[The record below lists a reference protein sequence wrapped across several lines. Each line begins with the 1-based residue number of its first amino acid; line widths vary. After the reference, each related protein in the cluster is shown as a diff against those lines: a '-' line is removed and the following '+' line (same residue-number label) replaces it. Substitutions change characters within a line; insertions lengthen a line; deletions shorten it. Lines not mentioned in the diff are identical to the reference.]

1 MRRSSQRYL
10 SLRHKLLIL
19 LLSVA
24 LVPLLMVGWLSLTGL
39 DRARN
44 EATSMGVAA
53 LREQAA
59 LTLSQRARDKARLYD
74 TALAAIAQQV
84 ESAAT
89 IAGELR
95 TTTVAPVAERVWIS
109 PDGPTAQALSQYA
122 ADVAYA
128 RTLIPLL
135 RSVVDTNPLV
145 NIGYVGL
152 ASGGVTAFNDERVVD
167 QLQAI
172 APFDVRQRPWYL
184 SALASGGTIWTD
196 AYVDAN
202 TGKLTT
208 TCAAPL
214 YDAEGRYLGVLGFDL
229 LLTTIQE
236 DLLTVDIGRNGYA
249 FLVNNVGEVI
259 VSPDMAAGDV
269 AWDETFSQENLL
281 ASDSAEL
288 RSIALQMLNREQGV
302 RVFDY
307 EGTAAYLAYA
317 PIASAGWS
325 VGLVIPAEDIEAPAL
340 AAGQQ
345 IGDSQD
351 RLRHQLLLVLPII
364 ATAVSVVGVL
374 IGLSFTRPILAL
386 YRSAQ
391 RVAAGQLDER
401 LPSAGND
408 EIGQLVTAF
417 NSMTASL
424 QEMVGELEANAEQ
437 LATLNE
443 VSNQLKQILD
453 LARLLQTIPAVV
465 CRRFGFDRT
474 ALYLVEGD
482 ELRVVSAAFG
492 EDNSKQAHYFI
503 EVANS
508 RPLKLNSGTV
518 EADVIRSKKAVIV
531 NNPWIH
537 PRVDQAKQAASASA
551 SYVQVPILGGEG
563 NVIGLLSADMGHS
576 ERQVQPQDASRLL
589 TFANMVGLTIENARL
604 YNDLERQV
612 AARTEE
618 LRAALARVQLADRR
632 KSDFLAAVSHDL
644 RTPLNAIIGF
654 STVLLDDLDGPLTL
668 AQREDITSIH
678 RNGRFLLHLINEL
691 LDLARIEAGHLLL
704 ERRPIALEPLMHE
717 VIDTVQALMRGR
729 GISLQ
734 QLVSP
739 QTPLVEAD
747 ADRLRQIMF
756 NLLSNAV
763 KFTEHG
769 VITVS
774 AHTID
779 EVNAHG
785 RIQHFVV
792 VNVRDTG
799 IGIPPELHEHI
810 FTEFSQVHGRRS
822 RTRGTGL
829 GLAIVKRLVEA
840 HEGRIWLESSPGH
853 GSTFSFTLPVASP
866 AVQSPRDTT
875 EPLPIALEDIAQR
888 AASLRS

>member
-1 MRRSSQRYL
+1 MQRASQRYL
-10 SLRHKLLIL
+10 SLRYKLLVL

-44 EATSMGVAA
+44 EATSTGVAA

-89 IAGELR
+89 IATELR
-95 TTTVAPVAERVWIS
+95 GSTAVPTAARVWIA
-109 PDGPTAQALSQYA
+109 PDGPTPQAQMMYA
-122 ADVAYA
+122 ADVTYA
-128 RTLIPLL
+128 RSLIPLL
-135 RSVVDTNPLV
+135 RSIVGTNSLV

-152 ASGGVTAFNDERVVD
+152 ASGGVTAFNDERVID
-167 QLQAI
+167 QLQTI
-172 APFDVRQRPWYL
+172 APFDVRERPWYL
-184 SALASGGTIWTD
+184 SALATGDTIWTD

-208 TCAAPL
+208 TCATPL
-214 YDAEGRYLGVLGFDL
+214 YEADGRFIGVLGFDL

-249 FLVNNVGEVI
+249 FLVNNIGEVI

-281 ASDSAEL
+281 ASESAEL
-288 RSIALQMLNREQGV
+288 RSIALAMLNREEGV

-307 EGTAAYLAYA
+307 EGIPAYLAYA

-345 IGDSQD
+345 IGQSQD
-351 RLRHQLLLVLPII
+351 RLRNQLLLVLGLI
-364 ATAVSVVGVL
+364 ATAVSLAAFVL
-374 IGLSFTRPILAL
+374 GISLTRPILSL
-386 YRSAQ
+386 YRGAQ
-391 RVAAGQLDER
+391 RVARGKLDER
-401 LPSAGND
+401 LPPAGND
-408 EIGQLVTAF
+408 EIGQLVNAF
-417 NSMTASL
+417 NSMTSSL
-424 QEMVGELEANAEQ
+424 QEKVGELEEHAEQ

-453 LARLLQTIPAVV
+453 LSRLLQTIPQVV
-465 CRRFGFDRT
+465 CRRFGFDRA

-482 ELRVVSAAFG
+482 VLRVVAAAFG
-492 EDNSKQAHYFI
+492 EENNKQATYFI

-508 RPLKLNSGTV
+508 RPIKLNSATV
-518 EADVIRSKKAVIV
+518 EADVIRSRKAIIV
-531 NNPWIH
+531 TNPWSH
-537 PRVDQAKQAASASA
+537 PRVDQTKQAASDSA
-551 SYVQVPILGGEG
+551 SYVQVPIFGGEG
-563 NVIGLLSADMGHS
+563 NVIGLLSADMRHS
-576 ERQVQPQDASRLL
+576 ERQVQPQDAGRLL

-612 AARTEE
+612 ASRTEE
-618 LRAALARVQLADRR
+618 LRAALDRAQLADRR

-654 STVLLDDLDGPLTL
+654 STVLLDDLDGPLT
-668 AQREDITSIH
+668 AMQREDITSIH

-691 LDLARIEAGHLLL
+691 LDLARIEAGHMVL
-704 ERRPIALEPLMHE
+704 ECHPLVLEPLMNE

-729 GISLQ
+729 GIQLQ
-734 QLVSP
+734 QMITSQIPAVD
-739 QTPLVEAD
+739 AD
-747 ADRLRQIMF
+747 ADRVRQIMF

-763 KFTEHG
+763 KFTERG
-769 VITVS
+769 TITVS
-774 AHTID
+774 AQAVD
-779 EVNAHG
+779 EVNAAG
-785 RIQHFVV
+785 RIQQFVAIS
-792 VNVRDTG
+792 VRDTG

-822 RTRGTGL
+822 RVRGTGL

-840 HEGRIWLESSPGH
+840 HNGRIWVESTPGV
-853 GSTFSFTLPVASP
+853 GSTFIFTLPLAERADAQP
-866 AVQSPRDTT
+866 KHDTG
-875 EPLPIALEDIAQR
+875 PLPIDLGQVVER
-888 AASLRS
+888 L